1 VRTPFGTRPTTRW
14 TVRLRLTLLYGGL
27 VLGTGVLLLGVT
39 YVLMNH
45 VLPVVQVK
53 PPARPD
59 LRGAITPPAQ
69 PIPDL
74 QNKPEQQRAEDMR
87 QFLTASA
94 LALVLMTFMSAGLGW
109 AVAGRVLRP
118 LRMIIKTAR
127 GITARNLHQRLDARG
142 PDDEIK
148 DLADTIDGLL
158 DRLQSAFEAQRAFVA
173 NASHELRTPLTFER
187 SLLEITL
194 ADPGASAQDLRA
206 VCERLLAGN
215 QSQER
220 VIEALLTL
228 ARSQRGL
235 DQLHDLDVA
244 KAVTTALNSAR
255 EQVAARGLRLETQ
268 LDVACT
274 SGDSTL
280 VERLAANLLDNAV
293 RHNTSRGGWVRI
305 RTGVDAGR
313 PTLCVSNSGPTI
325 PADQVDSLFEPFR
338 RLATVRTG
346 QEDGSG
352 LGLSIVAAIAAAH
365 NARLDAR
372 ALPEGGLRVRISFQP
387 A

>member
-1 VRTPFGTRPTTRW
+1 VRTVFITRW

-27 VLGTGVLLLGVT
+27 VLGTGTLLLGVT
-39 YVLMNH
+39 YVLMDH
-45 VLPVVQVK
+45 VLPFVQVE

-59 LRGAITPPAQ
+59 LRGTITPPM
-69 PIPDL
+69 PDL
-74 QNKPEQQRAEDMR
+74 RYGPARQRAEDIR

-94 LALVLMTFMSAGLGW
+94 LALVLMTFVSAGLGW

-118 LRMIIKTAR
+118 LRTIITTAR
-127 GITARNLHQRLDARG
+127 DITARNLHRRLDARG

-158 DRLQSAFEAQRAFVA
+158 DRLDAAFTAQRAFVA

-194 ADPGASAQDLRA
+194 ADPGVSAQDLRA
-206 VCERLLAGN
+206 VCERVLAGN

-235 DQLHDLDVA
+235 DQLHDLDLA
-244 KAVTTALNSAR
+244 KTAATALDSAR
-255 EQVAARGLRLETQ
+255 EHAAARGLRLETQ
-268 LDVACT
+268 LDEACT
-274 SGDSTL
+274 SGDPTL
-280 VERLAANLLDNAV
+280 VERLAANLVDNAV
-293 RHNTSRGGWVRI
+293 RHNTAEGGWVRV
-305 RTGVDAGR
+305 RTGLDAGR
-313 PTLCVSNSGPTI
+313 PTLWVSNSGPAI
-325 PADQVDSLFEPFR
+325 PADQIGSLFEPFR
-338 RLATVRTG
+338 RLVTSRTG
-346 QEDGSG
+346 QEGGSG

-365 NARLDAR
+365 DARLDAH
-372 ALPEGGLRVRISFQP
+372 ALPEGGLRVRISFQ
-387 A
+387 AARCGATAG